1 MKESNI
7 NLENAINFLL
17 KNFSDV
23 DIDDP
28 NEFLY
33 NLAVSPSDYG
43 ENFKKNSKYK
53 LWKSLNNKNMYEHI
67 EQKKDKDD
75 DNKIIGIFKVN
86 DEVYLSEWTINSYD
100 TDQYQ
105 HILKTFKKVKPV
117 KKEVIVYEVE

>member
-17 KNFSDV
+17 KNFSDI
-23 DIDDP
+23 DINDP

-33 NLAVSPSDYG
+33 NLAASPSDYC

-53 LWKSLNNKNMYEHI
+53 LWKSLNSNNMYEHI

-75 DNKIIGIFKVN
+75 DNEVIGIFKVN
-86 DEVYLSEWTINSYD
+86 DEVYLSKWTINSYD
-100 TDQYQ
+100 ADEYQ
-105 HILKTFKKVKPV
+105 NILKTFKKVKPV

>member
-1 MKESNI
+1 MKESNV

-33 NLAVSPSDYG
+33 NLAVSPIDYND
-43 ENFKKNSKYK
+43 NFKKNSKYK
-53 LWKSLNNKNMYEHI
+53 LWKSLNSNNMYEHI
-67 EQKKDKDD
+67 EQKKDEDD
-75 DNKIIGIFKVN
+75 DSKFIGIFKVN
-86 DEVYLSEWTINSYD
+86 DEVYLSKWTINSYD
-100 TDQYQ
+100 DDQYQ